1 MEVLALSLIEPSPR
15 ISLEPTQ
22 ARPTFKLKAPFLLTR
37 MRDWRGRG
45 RRCAWLW
52 SRRGKEW
59 VIEQE
64 LYFGRFQQLVPP
76 TRDGV
81 LIGVGP
87 LEQPD
92 LDRVKQPDLEE
103 NAEEMMNTA

>member
-1 MEVLALSLIEPSPR
+1 MEVLALSLSLIESNPR
-15 ISLEPTQ
+15 LSLEPPQ

-52 SRRGKEW
+52 ARRGKEW

-64 LYFGRFQQLVPP
+64 LYLGRFQQLLPP
-76 TRDGV
+76 TREDV
-81 LIGVGP
+81 LIGVGR
-87 LEQPD
+87 LEQPGFGHS
-92 LDRVKQPDLEE
+92 E
-103 NAEEMMNTA
+103 AA

>member
-1 MEVLALSLIEPSPR
+1 MFLIEPNPR
-15 ISLEPTQ
+15 ISLEPTP
-22 ARPTFKLKAPFLLTR
+22 ARTAFKLKVPFLLTR

-59 VIEQE
+59 VVEQE
-64 LYFGRFQQLVPP
+64 LYLGRFQQLVPP
-76 TRDGV
+76 TREDV

-87 LEQPD
+87 PGQPE
-92 LDRVKQPDLEE
+92 LDRVKQPDLDQMS
-103 NAEEMMNTA
+103 EEMMNTA

>member
-1 MEVLALSLIEPSPR
+1 LFLIEPNPR

-22 ARPTFKLKAPFLLTR
+22 AQPAFKLKAPFLLTR

-59 VIEQE
+59 VVEQE
-64 LYFGRFQQLVPP
+64 LYLGRSQQLVPP
-76 TRDGV
+76 TRENV

-87 LEQPD
+87 PGQPE
-92 LDRVKQPDLEE
+92 LDRVKQPDLDEMSEE
-103 NAEEMMNTA
+103 VMNTA

>member
-1 MEVLALSLIEPSPR
+1 MEVLALSLPLIEPNPR

-52 SRRGKEW
+52 ARRGKEW

-64 LYFGRFQQLVPP
+64 LYLGRFQQLVPS
-76 TRDGV
+76 TREDGR
-81 LIGVGP
+81 IAVGA
-87 LEQPD
+87 LEQSD
-92 LDRVKQPDLEE
+92 LDEMS
-103 NAEEMMNTA
+103 EEMMNTA